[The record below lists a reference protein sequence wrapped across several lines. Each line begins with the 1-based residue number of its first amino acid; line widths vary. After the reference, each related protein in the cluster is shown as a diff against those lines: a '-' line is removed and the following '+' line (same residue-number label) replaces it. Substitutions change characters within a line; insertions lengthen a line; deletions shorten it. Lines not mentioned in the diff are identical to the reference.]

1 KQLEK
6 LKFTSCWNCPFH
18 LKWCS
23 SSIQSPRA
31 PELNCLMAEERR
43 QKQCSVVLPSE
54 SMKAMAES
62 MGVGQL
68 QEDSC
73 VALSEEVSYRIKEIA
88 QDALKFMHHG
98 KRRKLT
104 TSDIDYPLKLKNVE
118 PLYGFQSQDFIPF
131 RFASG
136 GGRELHFYEEKEVD
150 LSDIIS
156 TPLPRVPLD
165 VSLKAHWLS
174 IDGVQP
180 SIPENPPPATKE
192 QQKAESTEPLKAVK
206 PGQEE
211 DGSIQG
217 KGQSGTSAEV
227 KGKEKLRMKPR
238 STHELSVEQQ
248 LYYKEITEAC
258 VGSCEAKRAE
268 ALQSIATDP
277 GLYQMLPR
285 FSTFISEGVRVNVVQ
300 NNLALLIYLMR
311 MMKAL
316 MDNPTLYLEKYLHE
330 LLPAVVTCIVSKQL
344 CLRPDVDNHWALRD
358 FAARLMAQSC
368 KTFSTTTNNIQSRIT
383 KTFTKS
389 WLDDRTQWTT
399 RYGCIAGLSE
409 LGPDVIKT
417 LIIPRLTV
425 EGVRI
430 KAVMEGLVVSNID
443 KIGADHVQSLLL
455 KHCASVIAKI
465 RPAPDVVD
473 QYRTDY
479 GYLGPMLCSHVV
491 KARTQAALQAQ
502 TVNRTTLTIT
512 QVPTTLT
519 ITQVPSGGSRTPSI
533 IKVPSSLTLMS
544 TRPATPTQPSPPATK
559 YIVMATSAGAAS
571 TQQVTR
577 QTLTSFLN
585 RNTAPA
591 GTYTVTTIPHR
602 PPGLAKHATV
612 TASPPPAPSPVPSS
626 SLVLQSHS
634 PAPSSSPLF
643 STVLQ
648 SPLQYRLTVPSSV
661 PSSSPL
667 TSSSFSPV
675 LQPPL
680 KSCPPVPSSI
690 LVLRPLFSPLSSLAI
705 QPCLPAPSSRAVL
718 QPCLPVCPAAL
729 SSSPVFH
736 SRPPPP
742 LQSCPPVP
750 SSSPFLQPCL
760 PVLSSS
766 LVLQSCP
773 PAPSSVPYL
782 SPRPS
787 VPVLQSP
794 SSSSRPPVAS
804 LM

>member
-1 KQLEK
+1 
-6 LKFTSCWNCPFH
+6 
-18 LKWCS
+18 
-23 SSIQSPRA
+23 
-31 PELNCLMAEERR
+31 MAEERR
-43 QKQCSVVLPSE
+43 QKQCSVSLPTE

-68 QEDSC
+68 QEESC
-73 VALSEEVSYRIKEIA
+73 AALSEEVSYRIKEIA

-104 TSDIDYPLKLKNVE
+104 TSDIDNALKLKNVE
-118 PLYGFQSQDFIPF
+118 PLYGFQSQEFIPF

-150 LSDIIS
+150 LSDIIN

-174 IDGVQP
+174 IEGVQP
-180 SIPENPPPATKE
+180 SIPENPPPAPKE
-192 QQKAESTEPLKAVK
+192 QQKVESTEPLKVAK

-211 DGSIQG
+211 DGTMQG
-217 KGQSGTSAEV
+217 KSQGATPADG
-227 KGKEKLRMKPR
+227 KGKDKGLIRLKPR

-311 MMKAL
+311 MVKAL

-330 LLPAVVTCIVSKQL
+330 LIPAVVTCIVSKQL

-389 WLDDRTQWTT
+389 WLDEKTQWTT

-417 LIIPRLTV
+417 LILPRLTI
-425 EGVRI
+425 EGARI
-430 KAVMEGLVVSNID
+430 KAVMEGPVVSNID

-465 RPAPDVVD
+465 RPQPDNAE

-479 GYLGPMLCSHVV
+479 GYLGPMLCSHVM

-502 TVNRTTLTIT
+502 QVNRTTLTIT
-512 QVPTTLT
+512 QPRPTLT
-519 ITQVPSGGSRTPSI
+519 VSQSGLSGSAGPRTPSI

-544 TRPATPTQPSPPATK
+544 PRPGTPSQPSPPATK
-559 YIVMATSAGAAS
+559 YIVMATSAGASS
-571 TQQVTR
+571 TQQVI
-577 QTLTSFLN
+577 TLSSSQSASPVTS
-585 RNTAPA
+585 
-591 GTYTVTTIPHR
+591 TVPSAMSTFQSGSG
-602 PPGLAKHATV
+602 PGLTGSRPMQKYIV
-612 TASPPPAPSPVPSS
+612 VSLPSSASS
-626 SLVLQSHS
+626 SLEAKSSVLPTSISSNPLEAALKLDRSES
-634 PAPSSSPLF
+634 PGA
-643 STVLQ
+643 STQ
-648 SPLQYRLTVPSSV
+648 SP
-661 PSSSPL
+661 
-667 TSSSFSPV
+667 
-675 LQPPL
+675 
-680 KSCPPVPSSI
+680 
-690 LVLRPLFSPLSSLAI
+690 
-705 QPCLPAPSSRAVL
+705 
-718 QPCLPVCPAAL
+718 
-729 SSSPVFH
+729 H
-736 SRPPPP
+736 
-742 LQSCPPVP
+742 
-750 SSSPFLQPCL
+750 
-760 PVLSSS
+760 
-766 LVLQSCP
+766 
-773 PAPSSVPYL
+773 
-782 SPRPS
+782 
-787 VPVLQSP
+787 
-794 SSSSRPPVAS
+794 
-804 LM
+804 

>member
-1 KQLEK
+1 
-6 LKFTSCWNCPFH
+6 
-18 LKWCS
+18 
-23 SSIQSPRA
+23 
-31 PELNCLMAEERR
+31 MAEERR
-43 QKQCSVVLPSE
+43 PKQCSVVLPSE

-62 MGVGQL
+62 VGVGQL

-104 TSDIDYPLKLKNVE
+104 TSDIDHALKLKNVE
-118 PLYGFQSQDFIPF
+118 PLFGFQSQEFIPF

-150 LSDIIS
+150 LSDIIN

-211 DGSIQG
+211 EGSLQA
-217 KGQSGTSAEV
+217 KGQSTTSSEV
-227 KGKEKLRMKPR
+227 KGQHL
-238 STHELSVEQQ
+238 SSYIHTQHCFLLDVLSVLSEVN
-248 LYYKEITEAC
+248 LFMRK
-258 VGSCEAKRAE
+258 E

-383 KTFTKS
+383 KTFTKA
-389 WLDDRTQWTT
+389 WLDDKTQWTT

-409 LGPDVIKT
+409 LGSDVIKT
-417 LIIPRLTV
+417 LIIPRLAV
-425 EGVRI
+425 EGARI
-430 KAVMEGLVVSNID
+430 KAVMEGQVVSNID

-455 KHCASVIAKI
+455 KHCASVIAKM
-465 RPAPDVVD
+465 RPAPDVVE
-473 QYRTDY
+473 QYRADY

-491 KARTQAALQAQ
+491 KARAQAALQAQ

-512 QVPTTLT
+512 QPRPSLSVS
-519 ITQVPSGGSRTPSI
+519 QSGGVGGSGGSRTPSI

-571 TQQVTR
+571 TQQVI
-577 QTLTSFLN
+577 TLSSSQS
-585 RNTAPA
+585 
-591 GTYTVTTIPHR
+591 G
-602 PPGLAKHATV
+602 
-612 TASPPPAPSPVPSS
+612 SPVTS
-626 SLVLQSHS
+626 
-634 PAPSSSPLF
+634 
-643 STVLQ
+643 
-648 SPLQYRLTVPSSV
+648 TVPSVST
-661 PSSSPL
+661 P
-667 TSSSFSPV
+667 
-675 LQPPL
+675 LQP
-680 KSCPPVPSSI
+680 
-690 LVLRPLFSPLSSLAI
+690 LVKLESGGGAVAGSRPLQKYIVVSL
-705 QPCLPAPSSRAVL
+705 
-718 QPCLPVCPAAL
+718 
-729 SSSPVFH
+729 
-736 SRPPPP
+736 
-742 LQSCPPVP
+742 
-750 SSSPFLQPCL
+750 
-760 PVLSSS
+760 
-766 LVLQSCP
+766 
-773 PAPSSVPYL
+773 
-782 SPRPS
+782 
-787 VPVLQSP
+787 P
-794 SSSSRPPVAS
+794 SSSSSSSSLEHKGSTTSTSPVAVETS
-804 LM
+804 VKSERSESPATHTHSPH

>member
-1 KQLEK
+1 
-6 LKFTSCWNCPFH
+6 
-18 LKWCS
+18 
-23 SSIQSPRA
+23 
-31 PELNCLMAEERR
+31 MAEERR
-43 QKQCSVVLPSE
+43 QKQCSVVLPTE

-62 MGVGQL
+62 VGVGQL

-104 TSDIDYPLKLKNVE
+104 TSDVDNALKLKNVE
-118 PLYGFQSQDFIPF
+118 PLYGFQSQEFIPF

-150 LSDIIS
+150 LSDIIN

-174 IDGVQP
+174 IEGMQP
-180 SIPENPPPATKE
+180 AIPENPPPATKE
-192 QQKAESTEPLKAVK
+192 QQKSESTEPLKVVK

-211 DGSIQG
+211 EGTIQNKTQGTTATDG
-217 KGQSGTSAEV
+217 
-227 KGKEKLRMKPR
+227 KGKEKGMIRLKPR

-311 MMKAL
+311 MVKAL

-330 LLPAVVTCIVSKQL
+330 LIPAVVTCIVSKQL

-389 WLDDRTQWTT
+389 WLDDKTQWTT
-399 RYGCIAGLSE
+399 RYGCIAGLAE

-417 LIIPRLTV
+417 LILPRLSV
-425 EGVRI
+425 EGARI
-430 KAVMEGLVVSNID
+430 KAVMEGPVVSNID

-465 RPAPDVVD
+465 RPQPDNVE
-473 QYRTDY
+473 QYRSDY
-479 GYLGPMLCSHVV
+479 GYLGPMLCSHVM

-502 TVNRTTLTIT
+502 QVNRTTLTIT
-512 QVPTTLT
+512 QPRPTLSVS
-519 ITQVPSGGSRTPSI
+519 QSGLSGSSGPRTPSI

-544 TRPATPTQPSPPATK
+544 PRPGTPSQPSPPATK

-571 TQQVTR
+571 TQQVYVLYVR
-577 QTLTSFLN
+577 YDYDINICLVSKQLTQCL
-585 RNTAPA
+585 
-591 GTYTVTTIPHR
+591 
-602 PPGLAKHATV
+602 
-612 TASPPPAPSPVPSS
+612 
-626 SLVLQSHS
+626 
-634 PAPSSSPLF
+634 
-643 STVLQ
+643 
-648 SPLQYRLTVPSSV
+648 
-661 PSSSPL
+661 
-667 TSSSFSPV
+667 
-675 LQPPL
+675 
-680 KSCPPVPSSI
+680 
-690 LVLRPLFSPLSSLAI
+690 LRKNN
-705 QPCLPAPSSRAVL
+705 
-718 QPCLPVCPAAL
+718 
-729 SSSPVFH
+729 
-736 SRPPPP
+736 
-742 LQSCPPVP
+742 
-750 SSSPFLQPCL
+750 
-760 PVLSSS
+760 
-766 LVLQSCP
+766 
-773 PAPSSVPYL
+773 
-782 SPRPS
+782 
-787 VPVLQSP
+787 
-794 SSSSRPPVAS
+794 
-804 LM
+804 

>member
-1 KQLEK
+1 
-6 LKFTSCWNCPFH
+6 
-18 LKWCS
+18 
-23 SSIQSPRA
+23 
-31 PELNCLMAEERR
+31 MAEERR
-43 QKQCSVVLPSE
+43 QKQCSVSLPTE

-62 MGVGQL
+62 VGVGQL
-68 QEDSC
+68 QEESC
-73 VALSEEVSYRIKEIA
+73 AALSEEVSYRIKEIA

-104 TSDIDYPLKLKNVE
+104 TNDIDNALRLKNVE
-118 PLYGFQSQDFIPF
+118 PLYGFQSQEFIPF

-150 LSDIIS
+150 LSDIIN

-180 SIPENPPPATKE
+180 SIPENPPPAPKE
-192 QQKAESTEPLKAVK
+192 QQKVESTEPLKIVK

-211 DGSIQG
+211 DGKIQG
-217 KGQSGTSAEV
+217 KTQGATAADG
-227 KGKEKLRMKPR
+227 KGKEKGLIRLKPR

-311 MMKAL
+311 MVKAL

-330 LLPAVVTCIVSKQL
+330 LIPAVVTCIVSKQL

-389 WLDDRTQWTT
+389 WLDEKTQWTT

-417 LIIPRLTV
+417 LILPRLTIEGARIKGVV
-425 EGVRI
+425 EGP
-430 KAVMEGLVVSNID
+430 VVSNID

-465 RPAPDVVD
+465 RPQPDIAE

-479 GYLGPMLCSHVV
+479 GYLGPMLCSHVM

-502 TVNRTTLTIT
+502 QVNRTTLTIT
-512 QVPTTLT
+512 QPRPTLT
-519 ITQVPSGGSRTPSI
+519 MSQSGFSGPRTPSI

-544 TRPATPTQPSPPATK
+544 PRPGTPSQPSPPATK

-571 TQQVTR
+571 TQQVI
-577 QTLTSFLN
+577 TLSSSQSATPVTS
-585 RNTAPA
+585 
-591 GTYTVTTIPHR
+591 TVPSATSTLQPLVKLESGGG
-602 PPGLAKHATV
+602 PGLTGSRPVQKYIV
-612 TASPPPAPSPVPSS
+612 VSLPSSASS
-626 SLVLQSHS
+626 SLETKSSVLPTSISSNPLEAAVKLDRSES
-634 PAPSSSPLF
+634 PGA
-643 STVLQ
+643 STQ
-648 SPLQYRLTVPSSV
+648 SP
-661 PSSSPL
+661 
-667 TSSSFSPV
+667 
-675 LQPPL
+675 
-680 KSCPPVPSSI
+680 
-690 LVLRPLFSPLSSLAI
+690 
-705 QPCLPAPSSRAVL
+705 
-718 QPCLPVCPAAL
+718 
-729 SSSPVFH
+729 H
-736 SRPPPP
+736 
-742 LQSCPPVP
+742 
-750 SSSPFLQPCL
+750 
-760 PVLSSS
+760 
-766 LVLQSCP
+766 
-773 PAPSSVPYL
+773 
-782 SPRPS
+782 
-787 VPVLQSP
+787 
-794 SSSSRPPVAS
+794 
-804 LM
+804 

>member
-1 KQLEK
+1 MR
-6 LKFTSCWNCPFH
+6 SACV
-18 LKWCS
+18 
-23 SSIQSPRA
+23 
-31 PELNCLMAEERR
+31 MAEERR
-43 QKQCSVVLPSE
+43 QKQCSVVLPTE

-62 MGVGQL
+62 VGVGQL

-104 TSDIDYPLKLKNVE
+104 TSDIDHALKLKNVE
-118 PLYGFQSQDFIPF
+118 PLYGFQSQEFIPF

-150 LSDIIS
+150 LSDIIN

-192 QQKAESTEPLKAVK
+192 QQKKESTEPLKAVK

-211 DGSIQG
+211 EGSIQA
-217 KGQSGTSAEV
+217 KGQSATSAEV

-311 MMKAL
+311 MVKAL

-383 KTFTKS
+383 KTFTKA
-389 WLDDRTQWTT
+389 WLDDKTQWTT

-409 LGPDVIKT
+409 LGADVIKT
-417 LIIPRLTV
+417 LIIPRLAV
-425 EGVRI
+425 EGARI
-430 KAVMEGLVVSNID
+430 KAVMEGPVVSNID

-455 KHCASVIAKI
+455 KHCASVVAKM
-465 RPAPDVVD
+465 RPAPDVME
-473 QYRTDY
+473 QYRADF

-491 KARTQAALQAQ
+491 KARAQAALQAQ

-512 QVPTTLT
+512 QPRPSLSVS
-519 ITQVPSGGSRTPSI
+519 QSGGVGGSGGPRTPSI

-571 TQQVTR
+571 TQQVI
-577 QTLTSFLN
+577 TLSSSQS
-585 RNTAPA
+585 
-591 GTYTVTTIPHR
+591 G
-602 PPGLAKHATV
+602 
-612 TASPPPAPSPVPSS
+612 SPVTS
-626 SLVLQSHS
+626 
-634 PAPSSSPLF
+634 
-643 STVLQ
+643 
-648 SPLQYRLTVPSSV
+648 TVPSGS
-661 PSSSPL
+661 
-667 TSSSFSPV
+667 TS
-675 LQPPL
+675 LQP
-680 KSCPPVPSSI
+680 
-690 LVLRPLFSPLSSLAI
+690 LVKLESGGGTVAGSRPLQKYIVVSL
-705 QPCLPAPSSRAVL
+705 
-718 QPCLPVCPAAL
+718 
-729 SSSPVFH
+729 
-736 SRPPPP
+736 
-742 LQSCPPVP
+742 
-750 SSSPFLQPCL
+750 
-760 PVLSSS
+760 
-766 LVLQSCP
+766 
-773 PAPSSVPYL
+773 
-782 SPRPS
+782 
-787 VPVLQSP
+787 P
-794 SSSSRPPVAS
+794 SSSSSSSSLEHKGGTTATSPVTIETSVKSERSESPATHTHS
-804 LM
+804 PH